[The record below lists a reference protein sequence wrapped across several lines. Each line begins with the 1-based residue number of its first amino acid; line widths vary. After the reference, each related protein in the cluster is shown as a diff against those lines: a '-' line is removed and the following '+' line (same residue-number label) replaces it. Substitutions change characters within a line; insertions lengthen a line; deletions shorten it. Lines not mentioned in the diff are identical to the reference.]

1 MLNGVINVYKEK
13 GYTSHDVVAKMR
25 GIFRQKKIGHTG
37 TLDPDAVGVLP
48 VCLGNATKLCD
59 LLTDRSKEYRAV
71 LRLGIATDTQDMSGT
86 VLLKVNGQ
94 KLVDLAR
101 RGIEVERKPRRVGIL
116 SIVIEEISLPRV
128 TMTVKC
134 TKGTY
139 IRTLCDDI
147 GRKLCCG
154 GCMEELTRTASGQ
167 FRIGDAVKLGAL
179 RESCDAGEPERY
191 LIPVD
196 QVLAN
201 HPAVSSDPEGDR
213 FLHNGNPVAVEFI
226 HPETEEICR
235 VYDSSGQFTGLY
247 RKAGNYYRPEKMF
260 L

>member
-1 MLNGVINVYKEK
+1 
-13 GYTSHDVVAKMR
+13 
-25 GIFRQKKIGHTG
+25 
-37 TLDPDAVGVLP
+37 
-48 VCLGNATKLCD
+48 
-59 LLTDRSKEYRAV
+59 
-71 LRLGIATDTQDMSGT
+71 MSGT
-86 VLLKVNGQ
+86 VLSEQEVTCGPEEVRDAILGFVGEYDQIPPMYSALKVNGQ